1 MPDRAAPPSLR
12 QRVMSA
18 LEAIDPEL
26 NAFITVAPDAAL
38 RRAETDPGGRL
49 RGMTIAVKDLIDTAG
64 LRTTYGS
71 PRYAYHVPERS
82 APLVERLERDGAIVL
97 GKTNLNEYAY
107 GVSGYNPHYGL
118 MRTPRDRSRT
128 PGGSSG
134 GSAIAVAAG
143 IVDVAVGTDT
153 GGSMRIPAACCGV
166 LGFKCAHGAVSMAGV
181 HPLAPEHDAVGFFAT
196 SIAPLQRVLRC
207 PDLPRPSDLRIAD
220 GAELALPEFP
230 ADAHWVVFREQSY
243 ALHRDRIERHPDE
256 YGADLH
262 VKLSGP
268 VGDVPAARE
277 RLREWRVAFERAI
290 SDVDLLVLPVFP
302 GEAPT
307 VAEVLRDYHEGTLT
321 TSERLLAV
329 TPLVNALGWPALALP
344 TRHGPRQIIGRPG
357 SEASILAA
365 GALHAGCGAWP
376 EDD

>member
-1 MPDRAAPPSLR
+1 MRDIGTPVSSRA
-12 QRVMSA
+12 RVMAA

-26 NAFITVAPDAAL
+26 GAFITVDPDAAL
-38 RRAETDPGGRL
+38 RRAEDDPGGRL
-49 RGMTIAVKDLIDTAG
+49 RGLTLAVKDLIDTAG

-71 PRYAYHVPERS
+71 PRHRYHVPERS
-82 APLVERLERDGAIVL
+82 APVIERLERDGAIVL

-118 MRTPRDRSRT
+118 MRTPGDRSRT

-143 IVDVAVGTDT
+143 VADVAIGTDT
-153 GGSMRIPAACCGV
+153 GGSMRIPAACCGIY
-166 LGFKCAHGAVSMAGV
+166 GFKCAHGAISMAGV
-181 HPLAPEHDAVGFFAT
+181 HPLAPEHDSIGFFAAG
-196 SIAPLQRVLRC
+196 IAPLQRVLRC
-207 PDLPRPSDLRIAD
+207 PVLPPVDQLRIVD
-220 GAELALPEFP
+220 GEELALPEFP

-243 ALHRDRIERHPDE
+243 ALHRERIGQHPEE
-256 YGADLH
+256 YGDDLH
-262 VKLSGP
+262 VKLAGT

-277 RLREWRVAFERAI
+277 RLRRWHEAFERALA
-290 SDVDLLVLPVFP
+290 DVDLLVLPVFP

-307 VAEVLRDYHEGTLT
+307 VEEVMRDYREGQLT
-321 TSERLLAV
+321 TSDRLLSI

-344 TRHGPRQIIGRPG
+344 TRDGPRQIIGRPG
-357 SEASILAA
+357 SEAAILAA
-365 GALHAGCGAWP
+365 GARRSEAGAWP

>member
-1 MPDRAAPPSLR
+1 
-12 QRVMSA
+12 MSA

-26 NAFITVAPDAAL
+26 GAFITVDPDAAL
-38 RRAETDPGGRL
+38 RRADEDPGGRL

-71 PRYAYHVPERS
+71 PRFMYHVPQRS

-143 IVDVAVGTDT
+143 VVDVAVGTDT
-153 GGSMRIPAACCGV
+153 GGSIRIPAACCGV
-166 LGFKCAHGAVSMAGV
+166 LGFKCAHGAASMAGV
-181 HPLAPEHDAVGFFAT
+181 HPLAPEHDSIGFLSA
-196 SIAPLQRVLRC
+196 SLAPLQRVLRC
-207 PDLPRPSDLRIAD
+207 PDLPPLADLRIAD
-220 GAELALPEFP
+220 GDALDLPPFP
-230 ADAHWVVFREQSY
+230 LEDHWVIFREQSY
-243 ALHRDRIERHPDE
+243 ALHQARLASHPEE

-262 VKLSGP
+262 VKMSGP
-268 VGDVPAARE
+268 VGDVPQARE
-277 RLREWRVAFERAI
+277 RLRAWREAFDRAI
-290 SDVDLLVLPVFP
+290 ADIDLLVLPVFP

-307 VAEVLRDYHEGTLT
+307 TEEVLRDYREGTLT
-321 TSERLLAV
+321 VSDRLLSI

-344 TRHGPRQIIGRPG
+344 TRAGPRQIIGRPG
-357 SEASILAA
+357 SEAAILSAA
-365 GALHAGCGAWP
+365 VPHIADVAWP